1 MLLVNTN
8 DHVSDSPVL
17 FARGSTPK
25 FSFRRWVWS
34 ESCGVVKTQLHISIE
49 LLWERSTQLC
59 FYFKWSWNCLSKLQL
74 QERWSCSCAKQ
85 ARRIQTIKCQK
96 KKKDSDL
103 NHTKLR
109 RCTAIFLPLPSGEDR
124 LLRVNVWWGTSCWWR
139 WHRRCVHRFM
149 IIISWCVLALGQLLF
164 LVVQFVIRPAYT
176 YMARKTKHYKYN
188 IYIQLHHLYCVLL
201 HGKEI
206 WTVQVSFFC
215 EIARQ
220 LMF

>member
-1 MLLVNTN
+1 MLVVNS
-8 DHVSDSPVL
+8 DLYSDSPH
-17 FARGSTPK
+17 
-25 FSFRRWVWS
+25 
-34 ESCGVVKTQLHISIE
+34 Q
-49 LLWERSTQLC
+49 
-59 FYFKWSWNCLSKLQL
+59 
-74 QERWSCSCAKQ
+74 
-85 ARRIQTIKCQK
+85 IQTSNFK
-96 KKKDSDL
+96 KKKKKIQTSITQSSGVVHPSPRRSD
-103 NHTKLR
+103 
-109 RCTAIFLPLPSGEDR
+109 SGEDR
-124 LLRVNVWWGTSCWWR
+124 LLWVNVWWGTSWWRWR

-149 IIISWCVLALGQLLF
+149 IIISWCILALGQLLF